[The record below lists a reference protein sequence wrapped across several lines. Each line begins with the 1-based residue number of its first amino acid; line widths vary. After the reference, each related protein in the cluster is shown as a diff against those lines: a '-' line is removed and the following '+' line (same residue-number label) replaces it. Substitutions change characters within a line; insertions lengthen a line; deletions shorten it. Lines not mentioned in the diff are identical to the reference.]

1 VNPEI
6 SGEVQIRSSASM
18 PEQHFFRHQLRE
30 QVDLKNPAV
39 RLAVLNNRKRLLT
52 LMSESFVSGKRV
64 NS

>member
-1 VNPEI
+1 
-6 SGEVQIRSSASM
+6 M
-18 PEQHFFRHQLRE
+18 PEQDFFRHPLCE

-39 RLAVLNNRKRLLT
+39 RLAALNNRKRLLT